1 MNKKPKISST
11 ENMSETLMSGTRNVI
26 LNSKETAGDIY
37 LVQGIMPEG
46 SEVPEHIHELE
57 EEIFHVLEGTVELI
71 LGDETLE
78 GNVGDIIYLP
88 RGIKHGIRTKGTK
101 TAKVLNYVIPGKNFE
116 NFFNEMSEKKIGI
129 DTDEGDRIAKKYGIT
144 FL

>member
-1 MNKKPKISST
+1 MNKKPKIASIDS
-11 ENMSETLMSGTRNVI
+11 MSETLMSGARNVI
-26 LNSKETAGDIY
+26 FNSEHTDGDIY

-46 SEVPEHIHELE
+46 SEVPVHIHELE
-57 EEIFHVLEGTVELI
+57 DEIFHVLEGTVELI
-71 LGDETLE
+71 LGNETIE

-88 RGIKHGIRTKGTK
+88 RGIKHGIKTKGTE

-116 NFFNEMSEKKIGI
+116 NFFNEMSEKKIGVES
-129 DTDEGDRIAKKYGIT
+129 DEGNRIAKKYGIK